1 MRCQDQA
8 RDSNFAYVAQ
18 QPVERCE
25 KWKWHHRLET
35 GDYAGAARD
44 CTQAL
49 KMSDQAIP
57 WWPYVLLTFSDIV
70 WLCFI
75 KFPHFTKILLPFST
89 VPALVGGSVGTQGHC
104 QAAPK
109 GSARCSGRLG
119 WGHQTWPIQLQGMA
133 AWRHGGMTRF
143 RPCLPRACGTVDWQT
158 ATSQYKS

>member
-1 MRCQDQA
+1 M
-8 RDSNFAYVAQ
+8 
-18 QPVERCE
+18 ERCE

-57 WWPYVLLTFSDIV
+57 WSDDRMFFWHFLTSFGCVSSNFLI
-70 WLCFI
+70 LPRFCCH
-75 KFPHFTKILLPFST
+75 FPRHLSQL

-109 GSARCSGRLG
+109 GSAR
-119 WGHQTWPIQLQGMA
+119 WQWQTWMRSSNVTNTTTRHGA
-133 AWRHGGMTRF
+133 HGGMTRF
-143 RPCLPRACGTVDWQT
+143 RPCLPRACATVDWQT